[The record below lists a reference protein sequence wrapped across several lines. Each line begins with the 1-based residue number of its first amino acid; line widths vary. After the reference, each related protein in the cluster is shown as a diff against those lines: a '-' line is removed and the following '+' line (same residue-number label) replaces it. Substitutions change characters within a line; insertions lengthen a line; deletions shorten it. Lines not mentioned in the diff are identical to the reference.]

1 MDDARLQRPAMVEP
15 LTSRPTLI
23 HGRRRHRSG
32 MLLITGISLSHPA
45 MDDWLTSDADAHH
58 RSYATLAAA
67 PGTSPDP
74 ATVASQNLARS
85 GEGDPRPGR
94 EDRALAESDGQPQAR
109 ATTPSPALT
118 CGRSSAIGL
127 RERRKKGE
135 KRESREE
142 ERETKGQRS
151 T

>member
-1 MDDARLQRPAMVEP
+1 
-15 LTSRPTLI
+15 
-23 HGRRRHRSG
+23 
-32 MLLITGISLSHPA
+32 

-58 RSYATLAAA
+58 RSYATLAAT

-94 EDRALAESDGQPQAR
+94 EDQALAESDGQPQAR

-127 RERRKKGE
+127 REETKKRGKKE
-135 KRESREE
+135 RVVKKREKPRDRE
-142 ERETKGQRS
+142 GLS
-151 T
+151 SFP

>member
-1 MDDARLQRPAMVEP
+1 MDDARLQRPAMDEP
-15 LTSRPTLI
+15 LTSRPTLL

-32 MLLITGISLSHPA
+32 MLLIPGISLSHPA

-85 GEGDPRPGR
+85 GEGR
-94 EDRALAESDGQPQAR
+94 
-109 ATTPSPALT
+109 PSPWPRGSSPRRIRRPATGEGHDILAGPHLWPVVGHRPK
-118 CGRSSAIGL
+118 GRNK
-127 RERRKKGE
+127 EKGE

-142 ERETKGQRS
+142 EKPRDRRT
-151 T
+151 

>member
-1 MDDARLQRPAMVEP
+1 
-15 LTSRPTLI
+15 
-23 HGRRRHRSG
+23 
-32 MLLITGISLSHPA
+32 

-58 RSYATLAAA
+58 RSYTTLAAA
-67 PGTSPDP
+67 PEPDP

-94 EDRALAESDGQPQAR
+94 EDRALAESNGQPQAR

-127 RERRKKGE
+127 REETKERGKK
-135 KRESREE
+135 ESREE
-142 ERETKGQRS
+142 ERNQGTEKD
-151 T
+151 